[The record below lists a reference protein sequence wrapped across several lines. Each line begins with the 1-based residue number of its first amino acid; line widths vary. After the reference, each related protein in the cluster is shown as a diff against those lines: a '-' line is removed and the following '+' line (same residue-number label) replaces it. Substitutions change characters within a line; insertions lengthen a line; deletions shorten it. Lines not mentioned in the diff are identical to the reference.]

1 MYKVELKIDMH
12 NLIQDDADQ
21 ICKEIDHFFETEKL
35 ICVKRHQG
43 TRIYISQGCR
53 EDYGRFWAAIF
64 AMKHSKKISENLKEC
79 FWYNGD
85 KVRAVKSAQLI
96 SPGERRKLC
105 KPW

>member
-1 MYKVELKIDMH
+1 MYKVELKIYMH

-85 KVRAVKSAQLI
+85 KKENLI
-96 SPGERRKLC
+96 TDFFRYSKN
-105 KPW
+105 